1 MSCFTVVEQSLCPF
15 TQIVGMIL
23 SAVTELG
30 GVSFLLCK
38 TKIFITRQSS
48 FRLGQFFCHWMI
60 GSLCS
65 NVLPSNSLQIRR
77 WAPGPVCWGIETFFH
92 ILLRIFYD
100 CTIICAMRCIFS
112 NGNVNTLCFFFF
124 WSAWQNGLL
133 YRVCLPGQRN
143 EEKSRKWW
151 RCQPRTL
158 RDLGELWRWLT
169 SACRRCVFLNLQLI

>member
-124 WSAWQNGLL
+124 FEAPG
-133 YRVCLPGQRN
+133 RMGCCTECVCLARETRRN
-143 EEKSRKWW
+143 QENDGDVSQGHWETWGNCGDGW
-151 RCQPRTL
+151 HWHAE
-158 RDLGELWRWLT
+158 G
-169 SACRRCVFLNLQLI
+169 VFS